1 MNITGYTNMAFNI
14 AGAVLPGT
22 VKAATVTKV
31 TGSVRDQVTGAFTD
45 TTETYTGSVTVTTRR
60 TMQDIFPAL
69 VAGPSDVYLIA
80 KGFSSAPAENNKITF
95 GGVDRNVS
103 QVGDI
108 VGSGSV
114 WALVVQ

>member
-1 MNITGYTNMAFNI
+1 MNTTDYTNMAFNI

-31 TGSVRDQVTGAFTD
+31 TGSTRDQATGAFTD
-45 TTETYTGSVTVTTRR
+45 TTTVQTGSVTVTTRR
-60 TMQDIFPAL
+60 AMQDIFPAL
-69 VAGPSDVYLIA
+69 VAGQSDVYLIA
-80 KGFSSAPAENNKITF
+80 KGFSSAPAENDKITF
-95 GGVDRNVS
+95 GGVGRNVS
-103 QVGDI
+103 KVGDI